1 MRSIVLLML
10 SLIITSGIDGQ
21 QSTAL
26 NRKEIRANKKALR
39 EAAVDSIIQSGSFTI
54 DVQTALPRG
63 WQAIQLSS
71 LYQITIKGDTI
82 DTHLPYYG
90 RTYTLAFPVSDGGI
104 KLHAPMNEYRMQ
116 EKRKQTEI
124 TFEARGE
131 HDLYRF
137 NLSVSPGGFVSVDV
151 NSNNRQGIA
160 FNGVLSGLPR

>member
-104 KLHAPMNEYRMQ
+104 KLHAPMNEYRSRCNGGYKWHGAMLDMNTLLLTTVG
-116 EKRKQTEI
+116 KSAAI
-124 TFEARGE
+124 VWV
-131 HDLYRF
+131 LL
-137 NLSVSPGGFVSVDV
+137 LSIPSV
-151 NSNNRQGIA
+151 
-160 FNGVLSGLPR
+160 FLKE